1 MSIPRVLSVRHK
13 SVCESQ
19 NLLCETEM
27 KVQMCETVSVD
38 VETMVEVNEGDILM
52 EFSRK
57 IESAEVNGDLPYR
70 SVFLPL
76 VDFATKLMAKIPSKG
91 IGRCS
96 DSQRAEVVR
105 RLQEEADRW
114 NAIMVSAED

>member
-38 VETMVEVNEGDILM
+38 VETMVEVNEE
-52 EFSRK
+52 EF
-57 IESAEVNGDLPYR
+57 AHLAAN
-70 SVFLPL
+70 F
-76 VDFATKLMAKIPSKG
+76 
-91 IGRCS
+91 
-96 DSQRAEVVR
+96 QRICE
-105 RLQEEADRW
+105 LLKEAG
-114 NAIMVSAED
+114 VKP